1 MEQLQPSAGGYR
13 QYDQV
18 WQRVAPDLEPYPGWQ
33 NSTAGTAPAVPA
45 VPMTPAAPVPPAA
58 PAAPI
63 VQVPAQPV
71 RPQGGPLPGTIQN
84 PCCMGTE
91 AADMLGV
98 ITGFVE
104 EELVDRR
111 YFQALARQA
120 PGWARQGLRELSE
133 RAGEH
138 AKRLMSAYYLITGQ
152 CYRPTGGSG
161 PVYIGGWCPALR
173 ERYHTEAC
181 DGLNYARA
189 ADGTTDPCLRQ
200 LLMELS
206 RDAYHHAE
214 VLMEML
220 QRSL

>member
-1 MEQLQPSAGGYR
+1 MEQLQPSAGTYR

-33 NSTAGTAPAVPA
+33 APPAG
-45 VPMTPAAPVPPAA
+45 AA
-58 PAAPI
+58 PAAPMAPAPQMPAAAPAVPVI
-63 VQVPAQPV
+63 QKPTKPVQ
-71 RPQGGPLPGTIQN
+71 PQGGQMPGSIQN

-98 ITGFVE
+98 ITGFIE

-111 YFQALARQA
+111 YFRALARQA
-120 PGWARQGLRELSE
+120 PSWARQGLRELSE
-133 RAGEH
+133 DAGEH
-138 AKRLMSAYYLITGQ
+138 AKRLLSAYYLITGQ
-152 CYRPTGGSG
+152 CYRPTGISG

-181 DGLNYARA
+181 GGLNYARA
-189 ADGTTDPCLRQ
+189 ADGTTDPCLCQ

-206 RDAYHHAE
+206 RDEYHHAD

-220 QRSL
+220 QKSL

>member
-1 MEQLQPSAGGYR
+1 MEQLQPNAGSYR

-33 NSTAGTAPAVPA
+33 GQSAGTAP
-45 VPMTPAAPVPPAA
+45 TLPAA
-58 PAAPI
+58 PAAAPVSPAVI
-63 VQVPAQPV
+63 APPVQTPPP
-71 RPQGGPLPGTIQN
+71 RPQPQPQPGQLPGAIQN

-91 AADMLGV
+91 AADMLEV
-98 ITGFVE
+98 LTGFIE

-120 PGWARQGLRELSE
+120 PSWARQGLRELAE
-133 RAGEH
+133 NAGDH
-138 AKRLMSAYYLITGQ
+138 AKRLMSAYYMVTGQ
-152 CYRPTGGSG
+152 CYHPIGVSGS
-161 PVYIGGWCPALR
+161 VYIGGWCPALR

-181 DGLNYARA
+181 GGLNYARA
-189 ADGTTDPCLRQ
+189 AEGTTDPCLRQ
-200 LLMELS
+200 LLMDLS
-206 RDAYHHAE
+206 RDEYHHAE